1 MVTPPAPVSSV
12 DSSLKRRWFASLSLV
27 LIAVI
32 WSYLPTLTAM
42 GMKWESDPQ
51 YSHGYLVPVFVVAL
65 LWIRRNQLKV
75 GELRANLW
83 GIPLLLMALGLRLFG
98 AFYHYLWFDAI
109 SIVPTLLA
117 LALLL
122 GGFEALRWSWSALL
136 FTVFMVPLPFSVEQ
150 ALRAP
155 LRNIGTVTSTY
166 ALQTIGLPA
175 VSEGNVIII
184 SEGEEEHRL
193 GVEEAC
199 SGLRM
204 LVIFFALSTAV
215 AILSERPLWERIF
228 IVFCA
233 IPIALISNIIRITV
247 TGILYVTVNAEVAK
261 MVFHD
266 LAGWLMMPLALA
278 MLWVLNWILSNLFI
292 DEERLNM
299 RVGLGTTK
307 GA

>member
-1 MVTPPAPVSSV
+1 MSSASAPQRTTSNA
-12 DSSLKRRWFASLSLV
+12 LKQRWVLSLSIVLV
-27 LIAVI
+27 AVI
-32 WSYLPTLTAM
+32 WSYLPTLIEM

-51 YSHGYLVPVFVVAL
+51 YSHGYLVPLFVIAL
-65 LWIRRNQLKV
+65 LWIRRDQLKAE
-75 GELRANLW
+75 ELRPNYW

-109 SIVPTLLA
+109 SIVPTLLS
-117 LALLL
+117 LAFLL
-122 GGFEALRWSWSALL
+122 GGAEAWKWSWPALL

-150 ALRAP
+150 ALREP

-166 ALQTIGLPA
+166 VLQTIGLPA

-228 IVFCA
+228 IIFCA
-233 IPIALISNIIRITV
+233 IPIALISNIIRITA

-278 MLWVLNWILSNLFI
+278 MLWLLNWILTNLFI
-292 DEERLNM
+292 DEQRLNI
-299 RVGLGTTK
+299 RLGLGSSK

>member
-1 MVTPPAPVSSV
+1 MSTLSGTQPPNAAA
-12 DSSLKRRWFASLSLV
+12 LKRRWFVSLSLV
-27 LIAVI
+27 SLAVI
-32 WSYLPTLTAM
+32 WSYLPTLVEM

-51 YSHGYLVPVFVVAL
+51 YSHGWLVPVFVIAL
-65 LWIRRNQLKV
+65 LWIRRDQLRV
-75 GELRANLW
+75 ERLSPNYW
-83 GIPLLLMALGLRLFG
+83 GILLLLASLGLRLFG
-98 AFYHYLWFDAI
+98 TFYHYLWFDAI
-109 SIVPTLLA
+109 SIVPTLLS
-117 LALLL
+117 LAFLL
-122 GGFEALRWSWSALL
+122 GGFEAIRWSWSALL

-150 ALRAP
+150 ALREP

-166 ALQTIGLPA
+166 ALQTVGLPA

-215 AILSERPLWERIF
+215 AILSDRPLWERIF
-228 IVFCA
+228 IICCA
-233 IPIALISNIIRITV
+233 VPIALISNIIRITA

-278 MLWVLNWILSNLFI
+278 MLWLLNWILGNLFI
-292 DEERLNM
+292 DEERMNV
-299 RVGLGTTK
+299 RVGLG
-307 GA
+307 AS